1 MTDQNFEDQ
10 DPLDALLDAQSDQEF
25 GTPSFREH
33 LDGEQSPLVLKNWTA
48 QDFSDIYVRF
58 HPHLLRHAKRYLTNH
73 SQAEEVVQ
81 DAFLYLMTSLP
92 EIDTETGA
100 LKLLKWKV
108 RLLSLDVIASN
119 SKVSFA
125 PIDHQFDLEAKD
137 DSIDKELMR
146 ADESAIVSLALAK
159 LLPRQREALI
169 ASIYQE
175 KSTLAV
181 AQQLGINE
189 NATKQ
194 LIHRAKGAF
203 KKALIGEAQT
213 RGLSLSQILSIAA
226 RKASQDAGK
235 YISVASAT
243 LLVLALSIGVIPNL
257 GESPASTIAQ
267 VSDPEAPSLPFS
279 QPNPNQPEV
288 VTEPGLDLA
297 ASGNEVIQDSAL
309 QNPADSSE
317 TRNLATSAIT
327 PSRPAANIVS
337 EPAAIIDTEVPVI
350 SEFKL
355 LGSLGSLSSR
365 DAGFA
370 FPLGNQANSLKVNF
384 LLFSK
389 SGLSAYVDISSATDN
404 GEYRLGNPVIQ
415 IETDMGLTATKIG
428 DYAVTSTS
436 RDQGTTLTLVASELI
451 LVDPDGVAYAK
462 QSARAMTVT
471 LVVELDR
478 RGQPIQASIF
488 AQ

>member
-1 MTDQNFEDQ
+1 MTNHNFEDQ
-10 DPLDALLDAQSDQEF
+10 DPLEALLDAQSDQEF
-25 GTPSFREH
+25 GTPSFRQH
-33 LDGEQSPLVLKNWTA
+33 LDGEQTPLVLKNWTA

-58 HPHLLRHAKRYLTNH
+58 QPHLLRHAKRYLTNH
-73 SQAEEVVQ
+73 AQAEEVVQ

-119 SKVSFA
+119 GKVSFA
-125 PIDHQFDLEAKD
+125 PIDDQFDLEAKD

-203 KKALIGEAQT
+203 KKALIGEAET
-213 RGLSLSQILSIAA
+213 HGLSLSQILSIAA

-243 LLVLALSIGVIPNL
+243 LLVLVLSIGVIPNL
-257 GESPASTIAQ
+257 GESPTNTIAQ
-267 VSDPEAPSLPFS
+267 VSELEAPSLSLREPA
-279 QPNPNQPEV
+279 PVQPEV

-297 ASGNEVIQDSAL
+297 NSSNEVVEDSAL
-309 QNPADSSE
+309 MNLADSSE
-317 TRNLATSAIT
+317 TNNLASTAMAPGRSAV
-327 PSRPAANIVS
+327 NIVQ
-337 EPAAIIDTEVPVI
+337 EPVAIIETAVPLPSEV
-350 SEFKL
+350 KL
-355 LGSLGSLSSR
+355 LGSVEGLSSR

-370 FPLGNQANSLKVNF
+370 FPLGTQANSLKVNF

-389 SGLSAYVDISSATDN
+389 SGLSAYVDISSTPGN
-404 GEYRLGNPVIQ
+404 GEYRLSNPVIQ
-415 IETDMGLTATKIG
+415 IETDLGLTATRIG

-436 RDQGTTLTLVASELI
+436 RDQGTTLTLVASELK
-451 LVDPDGVAYAK
+451 LVDSAGVLYAK
-462 QSARAMTVT
+462 QTAQAMTVT

-478 RGQPIQASIF
+478 LGQPIQASIF